1 MERGSSHLL
10 LVMSAFFW
18 ALFSWVCA
26 HTETL
31 QLYPCGLRAS
41 LDGSC
46 PSGGGRDAVLKEET
60 SGRFSCPQRGER
72 GGWWLTGKGKSGR
85 RKLGSVSPRGVHRG
99 QDEARLFSGIVRK
112 DGQDTGPL

>member
-1 MERGSSHLL
+1 MWRR
-10 LVMSAFFW
+10 LVNRQREVWPEITLVVTFQGDTDGKGLEPSAAGNVCIFW

-46 PSGGGRDAVLKEET
+46 PSGRRKRRSLKEET
-60 SGRFSCPQRGER
+60 SQGLLLSSAGRES
-72 GGWWLTGKGKSGR
+72 GG
-85 RKLGSVSPRGVHRG
+85 
-99 QDEARLFSGIVRK
+99 
-112 DGQDTGPL
+112 